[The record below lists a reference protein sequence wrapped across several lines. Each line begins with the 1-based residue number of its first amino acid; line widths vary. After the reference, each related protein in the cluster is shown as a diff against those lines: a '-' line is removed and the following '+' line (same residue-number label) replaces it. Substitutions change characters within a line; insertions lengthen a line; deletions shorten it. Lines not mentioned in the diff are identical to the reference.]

1 MALNPMATPVQAT
14 LPAAATQ
21 PAAPTTSLD
30 LPPALQGLLGLPP
43 APELTINERA
53 ITPMMAPD
61 QINPGAPTFD
71 IFAQPNYAQ
80 GGMVSP
86 TGMPDMTGRQAG
98 VMPQGASAK
107 PMSPQIVEQQ
117 IQDVMRKNPQG
128 IQKLQEVLI
137 TGIQSGE
144 IDLQE
149 LNMAGQ
155 LAMTALQSPDLY
167 PQLRQFAIQQGLV
180 AEQDLS
186 PQYDQGLVI
195 SLVVA
200 VRAAQQLM
208 QQMSI
213 GGSMGTAPYVP
224 PMGQMGQQQ
233 PQQQNFAGGGYV
245 TPGDHAAEGGKVV
258 GPGTGTSDSIPIK
271 VSAGE
276 YVIPAHVVKM
286 KGKEFFDSMLEK
298 YKDA

>member
-1 MALNPMATPVQAT
+1 MALNQFPAQAVPMQANMPQAPV
-14 LPAAATQ
+14 
-21 PAAPTTSLD
+21 APTTSLD

-43 APELTINERA
+43 APELAINERA

-71 IFAQPNYAQ
+71 IFAQANYAQ
-80 GGMVSP
+80 GGMVGP
-86 TGMPDMTGRQAG
+86 TGAPDMTGRPAG
-98 VMPQGASAK
+98 ITPQGVSNTK
-107 PMSPQIVEQQ
+107 PMSPQMVEQQ

-128 IQKLQEVLI
+128 IQQLQQVI
-137 TGIQSGE
+137 MTGVQSGE
-144 IDLQE
+144 VDLQE
-149 LNMAGQ
+149 LNMVGQ

-180 AEQDLS
+180 AEQDIS
-186 PQYDQGLVI
+186 PTYDQGLVI

-200 VRAAQQLM
+200 VRAAQQMM
-208 QQMSI
+208 QQMGI
-213 GGSMGTAPYVP
+213 GGSMGTVPQVP
-224 PMGQMGQQQ
+224 PMGAQGM
-233 PQQQNFAGGGYV
+233 QQQNFAGGGYV

>member
-1 MALNPMATPVQAT
+1 MALNQFPAQAVPMQANMPQAPV
-14 LPAAATQ
+14 
-21 PAAPTTSLD
+21 APTTSLD

-43 APELTINERA
+43 APELAINERA

-71 IFAQPNYAQ
+71 IFAQANYAQ
-80 GGMVSP
+80 GGMVGP
-86 TGMPDMTGRQAG
+86 TGAPDMTGRQAG
-98 VMPQGASAK
+98 IAPQGTTNAK
-107 PMSPQIVEQQ
+107 PMSPQMVEQQ

-128 IQKLQEVLI
+128 IQQLQQVI
-137 TGIQSGE
+137 MTGVQSGE
-144 IDLQE
+144 VDLQE
-149 LNMAGQ
+149 LNMVGQ

-180 AEQDLS
+180 AEQDIS
-186 PQYDQGLVI
+186 PTYDQGLVI

-200 VRAAQQLM
+200 VRAAQQMM
-208 QQMSI
+208 QQMGI
-213 GGSMGTAPYVP
+213 GGSMGTVPQVP
-224 PMGQMGQQQ
+224 PMGAQGM
-233 PQQQNFAGGGYV
+233 QQQNFADGGYV

>member
-1 MALNPMATPVQAT
+1 MALNQFAAPAQPVQAT
-14 LPAAATQ
+14 M

-43 APELTINERA
+43 APELAINERA

-71 IFAQPNYAQ
+71 IFAQANYAQ
-80 GGMVSP
+80 GGMVGP
-86 TGMPDMTGRQAG
+86 TGAPDMTGRQAG
-98 VMPQGASAK
+98 VMPQGANAK

-128 IQKLQEVLI
+128 IQKLQEVI
-137 TGIQSGE
+137 MTGIQSGE

-200 VRAAQQLM
+200 VRAAQQMM
-208 QQMSI
+208 QQMGI

-224 PMGQMGQQQ
+224 PMGQMGQQAQ
-233 PQQQNFAGGGYV
+233 PQQQNFAKGGYV
-245 TPGDHAAEGGKVV
+245 TAGEHAAQGGPVS
-258 GPGTGTSDSIPIK
+258 GPGTGTSDSVPIK
-271 VSAGE
+271 VSTGE

>member
-1 MALNPMATPVQAT
+1 MALNQFPAQAVPMQANMPQAPV
-14 LPAAATQ
+14 
-21 PAAPTTSLD
+21 APTTSLD

-43 APELTINERA
+43 APELAINERA

-71 IFAQPNYAQ
+71 IFAQANYAQ
-80 GGMVSP
+80 GGMVGP
-86 TGMPDMTGRQAG
+86 TGAPDMTGRQAG
-98 VMPQGASAK
+98 VTPQGATAK
-107 PMSPQIVEQQ
+107 PMSPQMVEQQ

-128 IQKLQEVLI
+128 IQQLQQI
-137 TGIQSGE
+137 IMQGIQSGN
-144 IDLQE
+144 IDPQE
-149 LNMAGQ
+149 LNMIGQ

-167 PQLRQFAIQQGLV
+167 PQLRQFAIQQGL
-180 AEQDLS
+180 ATEQDIS
-186 PQYDQGLVI
+186 PQYDQGLI
-195 SLVVA
+195 IAIIIA
-200 VRAAQQLM
+200 VRAAQQTTE
-208 QQMSI
+208 QMGI
-213 GGSMGTAPYVP
+213 GGSMGTVPQVP
-224 PMGQMGQQQ
+224 PMGAQGM
-233 PQQQNFAGGGYV
+233 QQQNFADGGYV
-245 TPGDHAAEGGKVV
+245 TPGAHAAEGGKVV

>member
-1 MALNPMATPVQAT
+1 MALNQFPAQAVPMQANMPQAPV
-14 LPAAATQ
+14 
-21 PAAPTTSLD
+21 APTTSLD

-43 APELTINERA
+43 APELAINERA

-71 IFAQPNYAQ
+71 IFAQANYAQ
-80 GGMVSP
+80 GGMVGP
-86 TGMPDMTGRQAG
+86 TGAPDMTGRPAG
-98 VMPQGASAK
+98 ITPQGTTAA
-107 PMSPQIVEQQ
+107 PMSPQMVEQQ
-117 IQDVMRKNPQG
+117 IQDAMRKNPQG
-128 IQKLQEVLI
+128 IQQLQQVI
-137 TGIQSGE
+137 MTGIQSGE

-167 PQLRQFAIQQGLV
+167 PQLRQFAIQQGM
-180 AEQDLS
+180 ATEQDLS
-186 PQYDQGLVI
+186 PTYDQGLVI
-195 SLVVA
+195 ALVVA
-200 VRAAQQLM
+200 VRAAQQMM
-208 QQMSI
+208 QQMGI
-213 GGSMGTAPYVP
+213 GGSMGTVPQVP
-224 PMGQMGQQQ
+224 PMGAQGM
-233 PQQQNFAGGGYV
+233 QQQNFAGGGYV

>member
-1 MALNPMATPVQAT
+1 MALNPFPAQAVPMQAT
-14 LPAAATQ
+14 MPQQA
-21 PAAPTTSLD
+21 PAPTTSLD

-43 APELTINERA
+43 APELAINERA
-53 ITPMMAPD
+53 ITPMMTPD

-71 IFAQPNYAQ
+71 IFAQNNYAQ
-80 GGMVSP
+80 GGMVGP
-86 TGMPDMTGRQAG
+86 MGAPDMTGRQAG
-98 VMPQGASAK
+98 IAPQGTTNGK
-107 PMSPQIVEQQ
+107 PMSPQMVEQQ
-117 IQDVMRKNPQG
+117 IQDAMRKNPQG
-128 IQKLQEVLI
+128 IQQLQQVI
-137 TGIQSGE
+137 MTGVQSGE
-144 IDLQE
+144 IDMQE
-149 LNMAGQ
+149 LNMVGQ

-167 PQLRQFAIQQGLV
+167 PQLRQFAIQQGL
-180 AEQDLS
+180 ATEQDIS

-208 QQMSI
+208 QQMGI
-213 GGSMGTAPYVP
+213 GGSMGTAPQTP
-224 PMGQMGQQQ
+224 PMGAQGM
-233 PQQQNFAGGGYV
+233 QQQNFAGGGYV

-271 VSAGE
+271 VSSGE